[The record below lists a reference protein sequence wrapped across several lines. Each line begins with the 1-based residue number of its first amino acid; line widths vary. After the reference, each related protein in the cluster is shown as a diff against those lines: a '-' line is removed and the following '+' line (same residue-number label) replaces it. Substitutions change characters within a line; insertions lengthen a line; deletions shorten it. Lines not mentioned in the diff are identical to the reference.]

1 MSLKTILH
9 FYRIVLRYFK
19 YFLTIIK
26 IYSQKSSINLFKYN
40 KKVLFGLT
48 KNLKDSLMYAIIK
61 HSGKQYKVSEG
72 DYLNLDRFEAEKK
85 DTIEITDILAVNDGN
100 LKVGAPF
107 VEGAKVV
114 LEVINLGK
122 DKKVVIYK
130 KRRRKDS
137 KLKRGFR
144 RQFTRVKVISIKA

>member
-1 MSLKTILH
+1 
-9 FYRIVLRYFK
+9 
-19 YFLTIIK
+19 
-26 IYSQKSSINLFKYN
+26 
-40 KKVLFGLT
+40 
-48 KNLKDSLMYAIIK
+48 MYAIIK

-72 DYLNLDRFEAEKK
+72 DYLNLDRFDAQKK
-85 DTIEITDILAVNDGN
+85 DTIEIEDVLALNDGS

-107 VEGAKVV
+107 IKGAKVV
-114 LEVINLGK
+114 LEVVNLGK

-144 RQFTRVKVISIKA
+144 RQYTRVKVISIKA